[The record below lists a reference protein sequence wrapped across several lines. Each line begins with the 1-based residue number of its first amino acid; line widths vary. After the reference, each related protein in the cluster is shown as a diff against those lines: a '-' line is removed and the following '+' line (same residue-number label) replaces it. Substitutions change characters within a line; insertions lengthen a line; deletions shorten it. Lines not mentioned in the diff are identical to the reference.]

1 MYQDIRNRKVEVY
14 DGKVRPVFE
23 ELISYGYG
31 YKALANALNER
42 GVLSLKGKRWTPDAV
57 KHTLARL
64 GLKTLGGVYNA
75 L

>member
-1 MYQDIRNRKVEVY
+1 MYQDIRNRKIEVY

-23 ELISYGYG
+23 ELIEYGYG

-42 GVLSLKGKRWTPDAV
+42 GILSAKGKRWTPDAV
-57 KHTLARL
+57 KHVLTRL
-64 GLKTLGGVYNA
+64 GLKTLGEIHNA